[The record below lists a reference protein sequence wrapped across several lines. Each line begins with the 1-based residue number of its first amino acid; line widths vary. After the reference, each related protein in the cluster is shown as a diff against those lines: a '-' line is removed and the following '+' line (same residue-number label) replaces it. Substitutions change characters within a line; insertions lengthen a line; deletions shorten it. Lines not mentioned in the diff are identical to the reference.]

1 MSRVDKFNPL
11 AKSSAI
17 DQKRDALRGGTSGK
31 AEIGEPKFD
40 EIRHEAIKYGLA
52 TDVLY
57 PISAGKEASIF
68 LALWK
73 NHPIVLKAYRLW
85 ATPHK
90 LSMTKGHIR
99 ESSGKKTRWI
109 LGLIEDIAVAEFD
122 VLQNC
127 FNAGVRIP
135 TPISRVANYLTM
147 RFIGDGETP
156 APQLREVELEDPEAV
171 MNEIF
176 DQYLKM
182 YRDAHYAHGDLS
194 AFNILWWQDKPWIID
209 VPQSEIVNKW
219 SDMNKIE
226 LVLRRD
232 IHNVLTYFESYGIE
246 RDPEHIL
253 NVFLDAYIPDNLKNY
268 RELRNEGLELL

>member
-11 AKSSAI
+11 AKGSAI
-17 DQKRDALRGGTSGK
+17 DQKRDELRGGTRGK
-31 AEIGEPKFD
+31 AKIEEPKFD
-40 EIRHEAIKYGLA
+40 EIRRDAINYGLA
-52 TDVLY
+52 SDVLY

-73 NHPIVLKAYRLW
+73 DHPIVLKSYRLW
-85 ATPHK
+85 STPHK
-90 LSMTKGHIR
+90 LSTTKGHIR

-122 VLQNC
+122 VLQDC
-127 FNAGVRIP
+127 FKVGVRIP

-156 APQLREVELEDPEAV
+156 APQLREVELDDPEAV

-182 YRDAHYAHGDLS
+182 YRDAHYTHGDLS
-194 AFNILWWQDKPWIID
+194 AYNILWWKNQPWIID
-209 VPQSEIVNKW
+209 VPQSETVNKW
-219 SDMNKIE
+219 SDMNKVE
-226 LVLRRD
+226 LFLRRD
-232 IHNVLTYFESYGIE
+232 IHNVLKYFKNYGIE
-246 RDPEHIL
+246 RDSEQIL
-253 NVFLDAYIPDNLKNY
+253 NVFLDAYIPTNLRNY
-268 RELRNEGLELL
+268 RELRNEGLELS

>member
-11 AKSSAI
+11 AKGSVI

-31 AEIGEPKFD
+31 AEIGELKFQ
-40 EIRHEAIKYGLA
+40 EIREEAIKYGLA

-73 NHPIVLKAYRLW
+73 NHPIILKAYRLW

-109 LGLIEDIAVAEFD
+109 LGLIEDVAVAEFD
-122 VLQNC
+122 ILQKC
-127 FNAGVRIP
+127 FNAGVRVP

-156 APQLREVELEDPEAV
+156 APQLREVELENPEAV
-171 MNEIF
+171 MHEIF
-176 DQYLKM
+176 NQYLLM
-182 YRDAHYAHGDLS
+182 YRDAHYVHGDLS
-194 AFNILWWQDKPWIID
+194 AYNILWWKDKPWFID
-209 VPQSEIVNKW
+209 VPQGEAVNKW
-219 SDMNKIE
+219 SDMNKVE
-226 LVLRRD
+226 FMLRRD
-232 IHNVLTYFESYGIE
+232 IENVLRYFGSYGIKG
-246 RDPEHIL
+246 DTEHIL

-268 RELRNEGLELL
+268 RELREEGLELL

>member
-11 AKSSAI
+11 AKGSAI

-31 AEIGEPKFD
+31 AQIEEPKFE
-40 EIRHEAIKYGLA
+40 EIRRDAINFGLA

-73 NHPIVLKAYRLW
+73 DHPIVLKAYRLW

-90 LSMTKGHIR
+90 LSTTKGHIR

-109 LGLIEDIAVAEFD
+109 LGLIEDITVAEFD
-122 VLQNC
+122 VLQDC

-156 APQLREVELEDPEAV
+156 APQLREVELDDPEAV

-182 YRDAHYAHGDLS
+182 YRDAHYTHGDLS
-194 AFNILWWQDKPWIID
+194 AYNILWWKNQPWIID
-209 VPQSEIVNKW
+209 VPQSETVNKW
-219 SDMNKIE
+219 SDMNKVE
-226 LVLRRD
+226 LFLRRD
-232 IHNVLTYFESYGIE
+232 INNVLRYFTSYGLE

-253 NVFLDAYIPDNLKNY
+253 NVFLDAYIPSNLRNY
-268 RELRNEGLELL
+268 RELRNEGLELT